1 MKRKVKLGLAAVLLS
16 FPLMMLG
23 LDHARTPYLDASKQ
37 TQMSRMKATWKE
49 KNENKRLAKE
59 YAWAAFGWRG
69 REWQCL
75 LSLWTRESRF
85 DHLAQVQLSAS
96 LKELERRVDDLHSK
110 YCQAYVTLIDVTE
123 RLAKLSASII
133 NTDTIDSEEE
143 KE

>member
-1 MKRKVKLGLAAVLLS
+1 MKIKGSQKSMRGLRLVGEEENGNAFSLYGPVKAGLTIS
-16 FPLMMLG
+16 
-23 LDHARTPYLDASKQ
+23 HKIQS
-37 TQMSRMKATWKE
+37 
-49 KNENKRLAKE
+49 
-59 YAWAAFGWRG
+59 
-69 REWQCL
+69 
-75 LSLWTRESRF
+75 
-85 DHLAQVQLSAS
+85 HQLSVS

>member
-1 MKRKVKLGLAAVLLS
+1 MKIKGSQKSMRGLRLVGEEENGNAFSLYGPVKAGLTTS
-16 FPLMMLG
+16 
-23 LDHARTPYLDASKQ
+23 HKIQ
-37 TQMSRMKATWKE
+37 
-49 KNENKRLAKE
+49 
-59 YAWAAFGWRG
+59 
-69 REWQCL
+69 
-75 LSLWTRESRF
+75 
-85 DHLAQVQLSAS
+85 QVQLSAS